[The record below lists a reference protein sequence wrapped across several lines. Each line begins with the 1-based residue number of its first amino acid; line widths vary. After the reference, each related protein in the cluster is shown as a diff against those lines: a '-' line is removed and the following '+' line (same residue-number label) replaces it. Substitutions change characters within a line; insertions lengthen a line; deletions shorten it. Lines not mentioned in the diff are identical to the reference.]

1 MSTNSIKQP
10 SKKAMTQK
18 EALPKGNVVC
28 QKGKMHAHKVNCE
41 AMPKVLITNEVNNL

>member
-1 MSTNSIKQP
+1 
-10 SKKAMTQK
+10 MTQK

-41 AMPKVLITNEVNNL
+41 AMPKVLITNEVDNL